1 MRGAIPPLLRTSSW
15 RGVALNYAAGQLY
28 IFSAYLF
35 LYENSTFNKVPHFR
49 NKWFCCQSCNICTL
63 WTLYSAVCCK
73 CSTAHLSLAWLTCHF
88 NFLAPVPGVLAL
100 WIVMILPFLMPNHW
114 IFAVCCSTTY
124 WFCWNAFIEAYFF
137 PFRTTLWLIRR
148 TALTVVQICTPW

>member
-15 RGVALNYAAGQLY
+15 RGVARRLITQRDSFKF
-28 IFSAYLF
+28 FSAYLF

-49 NKWFCCQSCNICTL
+49 NKWFCCQSCNISTL
-63 WTLYSAVCCK
+63 WTLYSSVCCK
-73 CSTAHLSLAWLTCHF
+73 CNTAHLSLAWLTCHF

-100 WIVMILPFLMPNHW
+100 WIVMILPFLMPNHL

-124 WFCWNAFIEAYFF
+124 GFCWNTFIETLYFF
-137 PFRTTLWLIRR
+137 RFGQL
-148 TALTVVQICTPW
+148 CD